1 MRSIAIRLVLLAVIL
16 SSLILLW
23 NEHNGRSVAAAQQR
37 TPVTLTRIYSGSD
50 GQTHAQ
56 QVDFKLM
63 PNSLFAGREQSE
75 TLRVTSSYVVRY
87 PPGYLNNW
95 HPASARRYVITL
107 TGRGEIELTGRQKIP
122 LEPGRLLQADD
133 RKSRLDCT
141 LRPVR

>member
-75 TLRVTSSYVVRY
+75 TLRSPTPTLCVIL
-87 PPGYLNNW
+87 PG
-95 HPASARRYVITL
+95 I
-107 TGRGEIELTGRQKIP
+107 
-122 LEPGRLLQADD
+122 
-133 RKSRLDCT
+133 
-141 LRPVR
+141 